1 MRRFAAMAVVAVSAV
16 LCACGPSGSGPTT
29 SAAGDPNPDRIVEV
43 STEAIATGQR
53 KLSDLNNASLEW
65 LYNDLRERLATDA
78 AAHNG
83 EPGPDAAY
91 LASWIDK
98 VAAEM
103 TARGYTFTPEK
114 TFVPPA
120 QQPAT
125 RP

>member
-1 MRRFAAMAVVAVSAV
+1 MRRLAAMLLVPAV
-16 LCACGPSGSGPTT
+16 LGACGPAGSGPTT

-43 STEAIATGQR
+43 STEAIASGER

-83 EPGPDAAY
+83 QPGPDAAY
-91 LASWIDK
+91 LSSWIDK
-98 VAAEM
+98 VAADM
-103 TARGYTFTPEK
+103 ARRGYTFTPEK

-120 QQPAT
+120 APPAT